1 MQWNVVNHLKSCI
14 SHGWA
19 TPVQSAMLKVH
30 LCMSSC
36 YLVIFSLHINNG
48 VKQHYAILEALLFF
62 CNFKWQKIV
71 ESSFKNSVWDLQ
83 NLYLFIFLNVCVG
96 FVFLYALQIESKML
110 YCGWGCISVHPPIH
124 SAWWHGLLTNS
135 ECGLYNQIP
144 LPHSGFWAH
153 SYTFRAVHM

>member
-36 YLVIFSLHINNG
+36 YLVIFSLHINNW

-83 NLYLFIFLNVCVG
+83 NLYFFFKCLCRICLPICSSNWVQNALLWLGMHLSSPPNTQCMVTWAPDQLWVWLIQSNPTPPQWVLGTFIHV
-96 FVFLYALQIESKML
+96 
-110 YCGWGCISVHPPIH
+110 
-124 SAWWHGLLTNS
+124 
-135 ECGLYNQIP
+135 
-144 LPHSGFWAH
+144 
-153 SYTFRAVHM
+153 